1 MNSKRIMFIV
11 NCLDIGGA
19 EVQVMRLAVGMIKR
33 AWQVS
38 VVSLIPLGPLA
49 QPLRESGAEVFTLGM
64 RPGIPNPTAIL
75 RLRRI
80 IRRVRPEVVH
90 SHIIHANILA
100 RITRLFAP
108 VPVLVCTAH
117 NLVESGRVLESCY
130 RYTDRLGDLLTNVSQ
145 AAVDRYVEI
154 GAAPKERIR
163 FMPNGLDLAAFPCD
177 PVERVRLR
185 KELACD
191 DRFVWLAVGRFRV
204 QKDYPNMLRAF
215 AAASADRPE
224 RSVLLIAGS
233 GPTEHE
239 ARQLA
244 EALKLNDR
252 VRFLGIR
259 TDVPALM
266 NMADAFLLSSAW
278 EGMPLVLQEAAA
290 SKLPIVATDV
300 GGNREVALDGKSA
313 FLVPARDA
321 SALAGAMRRM
331 TDLSPEQRLAMARA
345 GFDHVVSHYD
355 IDRVLDRW
363 ESIYQEM
370 GGRVAA
376 GKSIP
381 RYAASGADSA

>member
-19 EVQVMRLAVGMIKR
+19 EVQVMRLAQGMIKR
-33 AWQVS
+33 GWQVS

-49 QPLRESGAEVFTLGM
+49 PPLKASGAEVFTLSM
-64 RPGIPNPTAIL
+64 RPGVPNPTAIV

-80 IRRVRPEVVH
+80 IRRVRPDVVH
-90 SHIIHANILA
+90 SHIIHANILT
-100 RITRLFAP
+100 RITRLFARI
-108 VPVLVCTAH
+108 PVLVCTAH
-117 NLVESGRVLESCY
+117 NLVETGRVLESCY
-130 RYTDRLGDLLTNVSQ
+130 RFTDRLGDLLTNVSQ
-145 AAVDRYVEI
+145 AAVDRYIEI
-154 GAAPKERIR
+154 GAAPKDRIR

-177 PVERVRLR
+177 PVERMRLR
-185 KELACD
+185 KQLACD

-215 AAASADRPE
+215 AAASADQPD

-233 GPTEHE
+233 GPTEAE

-244 EALKLNDR
+244 ESLKLNDR
-252 VRFLGIR
+252 ARFLGIR
-259 TDVPALM
+259 SDVPALM
-266 NMADAFLLSSAW
+266 NMADGFLLSSAW

-300 GGNREVALDGKSA
+300 GGNREVALDGRSA
-313 FLVPARDA
+313 FLVPPRDS

-331 TDLSPEQRLAMARA
+331 MDLPAAQRSKMARA

-355 IDRVLDRW
+355 IDGVLDRW
-363 ESIYQEM
+363 ESIYQELA
-370 GGRVAA
+370 GRVGPSKCAPDFA
-376 GKSIP
+376 T
-381 RYAASGADSA
+381 SGADSV